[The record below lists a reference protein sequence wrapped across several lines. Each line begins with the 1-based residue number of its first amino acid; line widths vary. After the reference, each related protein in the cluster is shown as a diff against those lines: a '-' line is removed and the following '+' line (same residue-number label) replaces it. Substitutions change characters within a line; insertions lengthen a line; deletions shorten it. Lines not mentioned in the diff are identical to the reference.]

1 VLAARA
7 CPARARALRA
17 RAPRTAGLAFRAD
30 LPAAT
35 KPPDATHVRLLFAGK
50 FLEDDKVLQDVQHV
64 SVSDTTTFH
73 VIVMAP
79 PAEVKP
85 TGAALPN
92 EKVVAV
98 SGTGT
103 DASGRQSASGRCQC
117 VVS

>member
-1 VLAARA
+1 M
-7 CPARARALRA
+7 
-17 RAPRTAGLAFRAD
+17 
-30 LPAAT
+30 
-35 KPPDATHVRLLFAGK
+35 RLLFAGK